1 MLKRGRSTAG
11 SKGNRRGPHTVGTPS
26 TKRFATV
33 GSVLESFISQHPE
46 LQYQVKIREALVAWP
61 KISDEYTARHTEAV
75 MVKDRILYVN
85 TDSSALASE
94 LTLRGSELLRR
105 LNGELGTPLFQ
116 RILFKSGRV
125 ARREEAK
132 REEKEE
138 GKWGHR
144 EKALSSKEEKGV
156 RGGEAGNRLTARTL
170 KRIDSTVSVI
180 HEEELREILKRL
192 LRVTAQRNGEDRRG

>member
-1 MLKRGRSTAG
+1 MVKRGRLNPDA
-11 SKGNRRGPHTVGTPS
+11 KGNRKGPHTGGRPS
-26 TKRFATV
+26 KGRFATV
-33 GSVLESFISQHPE
+33 GSVLESYISKHPE
-46 LQYQVKIREALVAWP
+46 FQYQVKIREALVAWP

-94 LTLRGSELLRR
+94 LTLRGSELLKR
-105 LNGELGTPLFQ
+105 LNRELGTPLLQ

-138 GKWGHR
+138 GEGGHR
-144 EKALSSKEEKGV
+144 EKALSKEEEKGL
-156 RGGEAGNRLTARTL
+156 RGGEAGSRLTARTL
-170 KRIDSTVSVI
+170 KRIDSTVRVI
-180 HEEELREILKRL
+180 HEEELREILKRF
-192 LRVTAQRNGEDRRG
+192 LRGAAQRNREDRRG